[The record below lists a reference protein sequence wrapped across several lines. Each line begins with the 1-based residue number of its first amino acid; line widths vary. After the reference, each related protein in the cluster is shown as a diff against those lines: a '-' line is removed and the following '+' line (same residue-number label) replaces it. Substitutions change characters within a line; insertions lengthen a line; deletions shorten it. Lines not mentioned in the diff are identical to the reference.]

1 MTTFYEN
8 TVPDPE
14 LFDGAI
20 IPQYVHDELPKGY
33 TIRPIRASDY
43 DRGVLEVLKVL
54 TTVGNISRAE
64 FQAQFNYWLR
74 RNDTYFTIVIIDN
87 HGKCVAVGSV
97 VVERK
102 LIHECGLVG
111 HIEDIAVDR
120 NQQGKKLGQRLI
132 HALTDIGKLH
142 GAYKV
147 ILDCSESNVAF
158 YEKCGYAKS
167 GVQMSIKF
175 NQEQKPSL

>member
-1 MTTFYEN
+1 MASYSEI
-8 TVPDPE
+8 TVADPD
-14 LFDGAI
+14 LFEASF

-33 TIRPIRASDY
+33 TIRPLRASDY

-54 TTVGNISRAE
+54 TTVGNISRAQ
-64 FQAQFNYWLR
+64 FQTQFDYWHK
-74 RNDTYFTIVIIDN
+74 RNDTYFNIVIIDN
-87 HGKCVAVGSV
+87 HGKVVAVGSV

-111 HIEDIAVDR
+111 HIEDIAVAR
-120 NQQGKKLGQRLI
+120 NQQGKKLGLHLI
-132 HALTDIGKLH
+132 HALTDIGKLQ

-147 ILDCSESNVAF
+147 ILDCSESNTAF

-167 GVQMSIKF
+167 AVQMSIKF
-175 NQEQKPSL
+175 NSNKSSL